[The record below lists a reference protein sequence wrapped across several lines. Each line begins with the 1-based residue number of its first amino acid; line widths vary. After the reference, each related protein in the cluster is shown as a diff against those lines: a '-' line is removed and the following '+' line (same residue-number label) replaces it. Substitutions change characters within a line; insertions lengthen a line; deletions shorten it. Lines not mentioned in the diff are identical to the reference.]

1 MRMIEQKTT
10 IGFVGIG
17 LMGLPMCR
25 QLLSASANLCVY
37 NRNLAKCKPL
47 ISEGAKQANTLQDI
61 ANFSDVIMLC
71 VSNTQSVEA
80 VMEVLLPHLRT
91 GQLIIDFSSISP
103 EATLT
108 LAKKVQAVGA
118 SWLDCPVSGGV
129 TGAETGN
136 LVMMVGG
143 SEADLQRAMP
153 LLKPLSQRVTHM
165 GPNGAGQTTKVCNQM
180 IVSCNVLVMAE
191 ALALAKKAG
200 VDTRKIP
207 PALQGGFAD
216 SLPLQLTG
224 SRMAIQDFDDIKW
237 HVKTLLKDLD
247 MAKQL
252 AKNASS
258 AIPMAGLGAE
268 LMRQHASKGFAEQD
282 PATLITLYEKIHK
295 PDLSKE

>member
-1 MRMIEQKTT
+1 MIEQKTT
-10 IGFVGIG
+10 IGFIGVG

-25 QLLSASANLCVY
+25 QLLSASANLYVY
-37 NRNLAKCKPL
+37 NRNSAKCEPL
-47 ISEGAKQANTLQDI
+47 ISEGAKQASTLQDI
-61 ANFSDVIMLC
+61 AKYSDVIMLC

-80 VMEVLLPHLRT
+80 VMEVLLPNLRS

-103 EATLT
+103 EATLM
-108 LAKKVQAVGA
+108 LAKQVQAVGA
-118 SWLDCPVSGGV
+118 SWIDCPVSGGV
-129 TGAETGN
+129 AGAETGS
-136 LVMMVGG
+136 LVMMAGG
-143 SEADLQRAMP
+143 TAEDLERAMP

-165 GPNGAGQTTKVCNQM
+165 GPSGAGQTTKVCNQM

-200 VDTRKIP
+200 VDTSKIP

-252 AKNASS
+252 ATNANS

-268 LMRQHASKGFAEQD
+268 LIRQHASNGFSEQD
-282 PATLITLYEKIHK
+282 PATLITLYEKVDK
-295 PDLSKE
+295 PGLSKE

>member
-1 MRMIEQKTT
+1 MIEQKTT
-10 IGFVGIG
+10 IGFIGVG

-25 QLLSASANLCVY
+25 QLLSASANLYVY
-37 NRNLAKCKPL
+37 NRNSAKCEPL
-47 ISEGAKQANTLQDI
+47 ISEGAKQASTLQDI
-61 ANFSDVIMLC
+61 AKYSDVIMLC

-80 VMEVLLPHLRT
+80 VMEVLLPNLRS

-103 EATLT
+103 EATLM
-108 LAKKVQAVGA
+108 LAKQVQAVGA
-118 SWLDCPVSGGV
+118 SWIDCPVSGGV
-129 TGAETGN
+129 AGAETGS
-136 LVMMVGG
+136 LVMMAGG
-143 SEADLQRAMP
+143 TAEDLERAMQ
-153 LLKPLSQRVTHM
+153 LLKPLRQRVTHM
-165 GPNGAGQTTKVCNQM
+165 GPSGAGQTTKVCNQM

-200 VDTRKIP
+200 VDTSKIP

-224 SRMAIQDFDDIKW
+224 SRMARQDFDDIKW

-252 AKNASS
+252 ATNANS

-268 LMRQHASKGFAEQD
+268 LMRQHASNGFSEQD
-282 PATLITLYEKIHK
+282 PATLITLYEKIDK
-295 PDLSKE
+295 PGLSKE

>member
-1 MRMIEQKTT
+1 MIEQKTT
-10 IGFVGIG
+10 IGFIGVG

-25 QLLSASANLCVY
+25 QLLSASANLYVY
-37 NRNLAKCKPL
+37 NRNSATCEPL
-47 ISEGAKQANTLQDI
+47 ISEGAKQASTLQDI
-61 ANFSDVIMLC
+61 AKSSDVIMLC

-80 VMEVLLPHLRT
+80 VMEVLLPNLRS

-103 EATLT
+103 EATLM
-108 LAKKVQAVGA
+108 LAKQVQAVGA
-118 SWLDCPVSGGV
+118 SWIDCPVSGGV
-129 TGAETGN
+129 AGAETGS
-136 LVMMVGG
+136 LVMMAGG
-143 SEADLQRAMP
+143 TAVDLERAMP

-165 GPNGAGQTTKVCNQM
+165 GPSGAGQTTKVCNQM

-191 ALALAKKAG
+191 ALALAKKTG
-200 VDTRKIP
+200 VDTSKIP

-252 AKNASS
+252 ATNANS

-268 LMRQHASKGFAEQD
+268 LMRQHANNGFAEQD

>member
-1 MRMIEQKTT
+1 MIEQKTT
-10 IGFVGIG
+10 IGFIGVG
-17 LMGLPMCR
+17 LMGLPICR
-25 QLLSASANLCVY
+25 QLLSASANLNVY
-37 NRNLAKCKPL
+37 NRNSAKCEPL
-47 ISEGAKQANTLQDI
+47 ISEGAKQASTLQDI
-61 ANFSDVIMLC
+61 AKYSDVIMLC
-71 VSNTQSVEA
+71 VSNTQSVAA
-80 VMEVLLPHLRT
+80 VMEVLLPNLRL

-103 EATLT
+103 EATLM
-108 LAKKVQAVGA
+108 LAKQVQAVGA
-118 SWLDCPVSGGV
+118 SWIDCPVSGGV
-129 TGAETGN
+129 AGAETGS
-136 LVMMVGG
+136 LVMMAGG
-143 SEADLQRAMP
+143 TAEDLERAMP

-165 GPNGAGQTTKVCNQM
+165 GPSGAGQTTKVCNQM

-200 VDTRKIP
+200 VDTSKIP

-252 AKNASS
+252 ATNANS

-268 LMRQHASKGFAEQD
+268 LMRQHASNGFSEQD
-282 PATLITLYEKIHK
+282 PATLITLYEKIDK
-295 PDLSKE
+295 PGLSKE